1 MQDTTALFA
10 VSGTVNISR
19 DIWRDT
25 AFKAQPFTEREAFVW
40 MIMEASYKARDRR
53 VGNVSVHLERGQ
65 LASSIRFMA
74 DAWDWQKSTVDRFL
88 KRLENRDMIGTDSGT
103 GVNVITICKYDE
115 YQSKPNESGTT
126 EFKNR
131 DSSGTAAGQQR
142 DKHNKGLIPDE
153 IRGQDTLF
161 GEDAPK
167 PKKTKA
173 CRLSG
178 DWFLPK
184 AWGEWAASEGCEIE
198 MIRIEA
204 DKFKDYWIGK
214 AGASASKLDWL
225 ATWRNWIRSAMERTP
240 KQKSTNGVHYD
251 AAGNK
256 QLPNG
261 SGNRIDPALE
271 NILRLSG
278 AGPTQGDGRG

>member
-19 DIWRDT
+19 DIWHDT

-53 VGNVSVHLERGQ
+53 VGNVSVRLERGQ

-74 DAWDWQKSTVDRFL
+74 EAWDWKKSTVDRFL

-103 GVNVITICKYDE
+103 GVSVITICKYDE
-115 YQSKPNESGTT
+115 YQSKPTDSGTV
-126 EFKNR
+126 EFQKR

-167 PKKTKA
+167 PKKQTRKCQMPDGWVPSERNISDAKA
-173 CRLSG
+173 KQ
-178 DWFLPK
+178 F
-184 AWGEWAASEGCEIE
+184 SEQEIDD
-198 MIRIEA
+198 EA
-204 DKFKDYWIGK
+204 DKF
-214 AGASASKLDWL
+214 
-225 ATWRNWIRSAMERTP
+225 RNHHTAHANAFANW
-240 KQKSTNGVHYD
+240 D
-251 AAGNK
+251 AAWRTWLGNARK
-256 QLPNG
+256 FAPRGNMAGGAAPSRHGQG
-261 SGNRIDPALE
+261 SSIASIVARR
-271 NILRLSG
+271 RL
-278 AGPTQGDGRG
+278 AGEV